1 MGSTDRLD
9 RLHIESVG
17 KGENKYS
24 TLQKVRR
31 LFHTKFKFGLKS
43 NFKEWNSFN
52 YLLNDFLR
60 LVLSQ
65 I

>member
-24 TLQKVRR
+24 TLQKVGR
-31 LFHTKFKFGLKS
+31 LYFMQNLS
-43 NFKEWNSFN
+43 LPV
-52 YLLNDFLR
+52 YLLIEL
-60 LVLSQ
+60 LCVLSFSSNLDYC
-65 I
+65 

>member
-31 LFHTKFKFGLKS
+31 LYFIQNL
-43 NFKEWNSFN
+43 N
-52 YLLNDFLR
+52 LL
-60 LVLSQ
+60 
-65 I
+65 